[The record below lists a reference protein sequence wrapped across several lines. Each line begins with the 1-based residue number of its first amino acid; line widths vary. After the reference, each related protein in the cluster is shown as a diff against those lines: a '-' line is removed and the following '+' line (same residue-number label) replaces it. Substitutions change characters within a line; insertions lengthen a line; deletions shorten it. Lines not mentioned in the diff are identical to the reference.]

1 MFCKNCGSE
10 VNPEH
15 RFCMSCGAKLEPVM
29 PVNMEQP
36 QQTASANQTA
46 SAEQAAPANQ
56 GAPANQA
63 AAVNQTAQANQG
75 ASANQATAAN
85 QTAAASQTASANQ
98 GAPANQATAANQTA
112 PANQNAPG
120 TDSTGVK
127 ADESKKKS
135 EKKSKK
141 PIIIAEIIAIVAVIA
156 ATAGVLI
163 WHNMSSNDEE
173 NDDPVIE
180 EDETETEELV
190 FGTEDTESD
199 TAAEDEIH
207 NLLVDQLNSLMD
219 SMVYIAGT
227 TQDISSGN
235 GYPWMLNNGYMGALI
250 KDISGDGVEDLVV
263 VYSEDSGIYA
273 DIYTVEDSD
282 IVTEQEKLQLLSI
295 DEWDYNKAAVYL
307 KNTKTGYNLVAESYT
322 VVSHYADGVEVN
334 INAYSC
340 AKHKYISITDY
351 SAAGSDIEQD
361 TINSAIANATKAG
374 LVNITTAFDNMFLAQ
389 DPDVELIAGLTA
401 QIDGEFDYDAFI
413 NLDNYVYEQAE
424 IANLTESGIIQP
436 DAQAAFLEKISG
448 SSEDAFTG
456 DYVFPMS
463 DQVLLT
469 EEDVAPILDDQ
480 EKLSIARN
488 EIYARHGR
496 MFDTEWLQEY
506 FNSKPWYEGIYNA
519 ADFDQN
525 VTLSDIE
532 TQNAAYLLDL
542 YNERYGN

>member
-36 QQTASANQTA
+36 QQTASANQAA
-46 SAEQAAPANQ
+46 SANQ
-56 GAPANQA
+56 N
-63 AAVNQTAQANQG
+63 AAVNQA
-75 ASANQATAAN
+75 ASANQAVSAYQNAQAAEPVP
-85 QTAAASQTASANQ
+85 ASPAASA
-98 GAPANQATAANQTA
+98 
-112 PANQNAPG
+112 G

-141 PIIIAEIIAIVAVIA
+141 PIIIAGIIAIVAVIA
-156 ATAGVLI
+156 AAAGVLI

-207 NLLVDQLNSLMD
+207 NLLVEQLNSLMD

-295 DEWDYNKAAVYL
+295 GEWDYNKAAVYL

-389 DPDVELIAGLTA
+389 DSDVELIAGLTA

-506 FNSKPWYEGIYNA
+506 FDSKPWYEGIYNA

>member
-36 QQTASANQTA
+36 QQTAPANQNVAANQTA
-46 SAEQAAPANQ
+46 SANQAAT
-56 GAPANQA
+56 ANQA
-63 AAVNQTAQANQG
+63 AAVNQN
-75 ASANQATAAN
+75 ASANQAAAVNQAAPAN
-85 QTAAASQTASANQ
+85 QNAQVNQTASANQ
-98 GAPANQATAANQTA
+98 AVPAYQNAQEAEPVPASPAAPAV
-112 PANQNAPG
+112 
-120 TDSTGVK
+120 TDSAGAK
-127 ADESKKKS
+127 ADKSKKKS
-135 EKKSKK
+135 NK
-141 PIIIAEIIAIVAVIA
+141 PIIIAGVIAIVAVIA
-156 ATAGVLI
+156 AAAGGLI

-207 NLLVDQLNSLMD
+207 NLLVEQLNSLVD

-227 TQDISSGN
+227 TQDISSGK

-295 DEWDYNKAAVYL
+295 DGWDYNKVAVYL

-322 VVSHYADGVEVN
+322 VVGHYADGVKID

-351 SAAGSDIEQD
+351 SAAESDIEQD

-389 DPDVELIAGLTA
+389 DSDVELIAGLTA

-496 MFDTEWLQEY
+496 MFDTEWLQDY
-506 FNSKPWYEGIYNA
+506 FNSKPWYEGIYSA

>member
-36 QQTASANQTA
+36 QQTASANQAAAVNQVANQAASTNQAA
-46 SAEQAAPANQ
+46 SANQ
-56 GAPANQA
+56 NASANQA
-63 AAVNQTAQANQG
+63 AA
-75 ASANQATAAN
+75 
-85 QTAAASQTASANQ
+85 
-98 GAPANQATAANQTA
+98 
-112 PANQNAPG
+112 ANQNAAVNQAAPVNKAVSAYQNAQAAEPVPASPAASAG

-141 PIIIAEIIAIVAVIA
+141 PIIIAGIIAIVAVIA
-156 ATAGVLI
+156 AAAGVLI

-207 NLLVDQLNSLMD
+207 NLLVEQLNSLMD

-295 DEWDYNKAAVYL
+295 DDWDYNKAAVYL

-389 DPDVELIAGLTA
+389 DSDVELIAGLTA

>member
-29 PVNMEQP
+29 QVNMEQP
-36 QQTASANQTA
+36 QQPASANQAA
-46 SAEQAAPANQ
+46 SAEQAAPANQAASANQAAAVNQTAQANQAASANQATAANQTAQANQAAPANQ

-63 AAVNQTAQANQG
+63 APV
-75 ASANQATAAN
+75 
-85 QTAAASQTASANQ
+85 
-98 GAPANQATAANQTA
+98 
-112 PANQNAPG
+112 NQNAPG

-156 ATAGVLI
+156 AAAGVLI

-207 NLLVDQLNSLMD
+207 NLLVEQLNSLMD

-273 DIYTVEDSD
+273 DIYTVENSD

-389 DPDVELIAGLTA
+389 DSDVELIAGLTA

>member
-29 PVNMEQP
+29 QVNMEQP
-36 QQTASANQTA
+36 QQTASANQ
-46 SAEQAAPANQ
+46 AAPANQ
-56 GAPANQA
+56 TAPVNQNAPANQA
-63 AAVNQTAQANQG
+63 ASVNQTASAYQNAQAAEPVP
-75 ASANQATAAN
+75 ASPA
-85 QTAAASQTASANQ
+85 
-98 GAPANQATAANQTA
+98 APA
-112 PANQNAPG
+112 G
-120 TDSTGVK
+120 TDSAGAK

-141 PIIIAEIIAIVAVIA
+141 PIIIAGVIAIVAVIA
-156 ATAGVLI
+156 VAAGVLI

-190 FGTEDTESD
+190 FSTEDTESD

-207 NLLVDQLNSLMD
+207 NLLVEQLNSLVD

-227 TQDISSGN
+227 TQDISSGK

-250 KDISGDGVEDLVV
+250 KDISGDGVEDLIV

-295 DEWDYNKAAVYL
+295 DGWDYNKVAVYL
-307 KNTKTGYNLVAESYT
+307 KNTKTGYNLVTESYT
-322 VVSHYADGVEVN
+322 AFSHYADGVEIN

-340 AKHKYISITDY
+340 AKHKYINITDY
-351 SAAGSDIEQD
+351 SVAGSDIEQD

-389 DPDVELIAGLTA
+389 DSNVELIAGLTA

-424 IANLTESGIIQP
+424 IANPTESGIIQP

-496 MFDTEWLQEY
+496 MFDTEWLQDY
-506 FNSKPWYEGIYNA
+506 FNSKPWYEGIYSA

>member
-36 QQTASANQTA
+36 QQTASANQA
-46 SAEQAAPANQ
+46 AAVNQNAQANQAAVVNQ
-56 GAPANQA
+56 NAQANQA
-63 AAVNQTAQANQG
+63 AAVNQNAQANQAAAVNQA
-75 ASANQATAAN
+75 ASANQAVSAYQNA
-85 QTAAASQTASANQ
+85 QVAEPVPASPAASA
-98 GAPANQATAANQTA
+98 
-112 PANQNAPG
+112 G

-141 PIIIAEIIAIVAVIA
+141 PIIIAGIIAIVAVIA
-156 ATAGVLI
+156 AAAGVLI

-207 NLLVDQLNSLMD
+207 NLLVEQLNSLMD

-295 DEWDYNKAAVYL
+295 GEWDYNKAAVYL

-389 DPDVELIAGLTA
+389 DSDVELIAGLTA

-506 FNSKPWYEGIYNA
+506 FDSKPWYEGIYNA

>member
-36 QQTASANQTA
+36 QQTASANQA
-46 SAEQAAPANQ
+46 AAVNQNAQANQAAVVNQ
-56 GAPANQA
+56 NAQANQA
-63 AAVNQTAQANQG
+63 AAVNQNAQANQAAAVNQA
-75 ASANQATAAN
+75 ASANQAVSAYQNA
-85 QTAAASQTASANQ
+85 QVAEPVPASPAASA
-98 GAPANQATAANQTA
+98 
-112 PANQNAPG
+112 G

-141 PIIIAEIIAIVAVIA
+141 PIIIAGIIAIVAVIA
-156 ATAGVLI
+156 AAAGVLI

-207 NLLVDQLNSLMD
+207 NLLVEQLNSLMD

-295 DEWDYNKAAVYL
+295 GEWDYNKAAVYL

-389 DPDVELIAGLTA
+389 DSDVELIAGLTA

>member
-36 QQTASANQTA
+36 QQTASANQA
-46 SAEQAAPANQ
+46 AAVNQNAQANQAAVVNQ
-56 GAPANQA
+56 NAQANQA
-63 AAVNQTAQANQG
+63 AAVNQNAQANQAAAVNQA
-75 ASANQATAAN
+75 ASANQAVSAYQNA
-85 QTAAASQTASANQ
+85 QVAEPVPASPAASA
-98 GAPANQATAANQTA
+98 
-112 PANQNAPG
+112 G

-141 PIIIAEIIAIVAVIA
+141 PIIIAGIIAIVAVIA
-156 ATAGVLI
+156 AAAGVLI

-207 NLLVDQLNSLMD
+207 NLLVEQLNSLMD

-389 DPDVELIAGLTA
+389 DSDVELIAGLTA

>member
-36 QQTASANQTA
+36 QQTASANQTV
-46 SAEQAAPANQ
+46 SAEQAAQANQ
-56 GAPANQA
+56 GAPANQAALANQA

-85 QTAAASQTASANQ
+85 QTAQANQ
-98 GAPANQATAANQTA
+98 GAPANQAA
-112 PANQNAPG
+112 PVNQNAPG

-156 ATAGVLI
+156 AAAGVLI

-207 NLLVDQLNSLMD
+207 NLFVDQLNSLMD

-389 DPDVELIAGLTA
+389 DSDVELIAGLTA

>member
-29 PVNMEQP
+29 QVNMEQP

-46 SAEQAAPANQ
+46 ANQNAPANQAAVNQAAPANQ
-56 GAPANQA
+56 
-63 AAVNQTAQANQG
+63 T
-75 ASANQATAAN
+75 ASANQAVSAYQNAQATEPVP
-85 QTAAASQTASANQ
+85 ASPA
-98 GAPANQATAANQTA
+98 APA
-112 PANQNAPG
+112 G
-120 TDSTGVK
+120 TDSAGVK

-135 EKKSKK
+135 KK
-141 PIIIAEIIAIVAVIA
+141 PIIIAGVIAIVAVIVA
-156 ATAGVLI
+156 AAGVLI

-173 NDDPVIE
+173 NDDTVIE
-180 EDETETEELV
+180 EDETETEIEELV

-207 NLLVDQLNSLMD
+207 NLLVEQLNSLMD

-227 TQDISSGN
+227 TQDISSGK

-273 DIYTVEDSD
+273 GIYTVEDSD
-282 IVTEQEKLQLLSI
+282 IVTEQEKMQLLSI
-295 DEWDYNKAAVYL
+295 DDWDYNKAAVYL

-322 VVSHYADGVEVN
+322 VVSHYADGVKID

-389 DPDVELIAGLTA
+389 DSDVELIAGLTA

-424 IANLTESGIIQP
+424 IANPTESGIIQP
-436 DAQAAFLEKISG
+436 DEQAAFLEKISG
-448 SSEDAFTG
+448 SSEDAYTG

-506 FNSKPWYEGIYNA
+506 FDSKPWYEGIYSA

>member
-36 QQTASANQTA
+36 QQTAA
-46 SAEQAAPANQ
+46 
-56 GAPANQA
+56 ANQA
-63 AAVNQTAQANQG
+63 AAVNQVANQAASVNQVANQAASENQN
-75 ASANQATAAN
+75 ASANQA
-85 QTAAASQTASANQ
+85 ASANQ
-98 GAPANQATAANQTA
+98 NAAVNQAA
-112 PANQNAPG
+112 PVNKAVSAYQNAQAAEPVPASPAASAG

-141 PIIIAEIIAIVAVIA
+141 PIIIAGIIAIVAVIA
-156 ATAGVLI
+156 AAAGVLI

-207 NLLVDQLNSLMD
+207 NLLVEQLNSLMD

-295 DEWDYNKAAVYL
+295 GEWDYNKAAVYL

-389 DPDVELIAGLTA
+389 DSDVELIAGLTA

-506 FNSKPWYEGIYNA
+506 FDSKPWYEGIYNA

>member
-36 QQTASANQTA
+36 QQTAA
-46 SAEQAAPANQ
+46 
-56 GAPANQA
+56 ANQA
-63 AAVNQTAQANQG
+63 A
-75 ASANQATAAN
+75 S
-85 QTAAASQTASANQ
+85 
-98 GAPANQATAANQTA
+98 
-112 PANQNAPG
+112 ANQNAAVNQAASANKAVSAYQNAQAAEPVPASPAASAG

-141 PIIIAEIIAIVAVIA
+141 PIIIAGITAIVAVIA
-156 ATAGVLI
+156 AAAGVLI

-207 NLLVDQLNSLMD
+207 NLLVEQLNSLMD

-295 DEWDYNKAAVYL
+295 GEWDYNKAAVYL

-389 DPDVELIAGLTA
+389 DSDVELIAGLTA

-424 IANLTESGIIQP
+424 IANPTESGIIQP

-506 FNSKPWYEGIYNA
+506 FDSKPWYEGIYNA

>member
-36 QQTASANQTA
+36 QQTASANQ
-46 SAEQAAPANQ
+46 
-56 GAPANQA
+56 A
-63 AAVNQTAQANQG
+63 AAVNQVANQE
-75 ASANQATAAN
+75 ASANQA
-85 QTAAASQTASANQ
+85 ASANQ
-98 GAPANQATAANQTA
+98 NASANQAAS
-112 PANQNAPG
+112 ANQNAAVNQAAPVNKAVSAYQNAQAAEPVPASPAASAG

-141 PIIIAEIIAIVAVIA
+141 PIIIAGIIAIVAVIA
-156 ATAGVLI
+156 AAAGVLI

-207 NLLVDQLNSLMD
+207 NLLVEQLNSLMD

-389 DPDVELIAGLTA
+389 DSDVELIAGLTA

-436 DAQAAFLEKISG
+436 DAQVAFLEKISG

-506 FNSKPWYEGIYNA
+506 FDSKPWYEGIYNA

>member
-36 QQTASANQTA
+36 QQTASANQAAAVNQVANQAASTNQAA
-46 SAEQAAPANQ
+46 SANQ
-56 GAPANQA
+56 NASANQA
-63 AAVNQTAQANQG
+63 AA
-75 ASANQATAAN
+75 
-85 QTAAASQTASANQ
+85 
-98 GAPANQATAANQTA
+98 
-112 PANQNAPG
+112 ANQNAAVNQAAPVNKAVSAYQNAQAAEPVPASPAASAG

-156 ATAGVLI
+156 AAAGVLI

>member
-36 QQTASANQTA
+36 QQTASANQ
-46 SAEQAAPANQ
+46 AAAVNQ
-56 GAPANQA
+56 NAQANQA
-63 AAVNQTAQANQG
+63 AAVNQA
-75 ASANQATAAN
+75 
-85 QTAAASQTASANQ
+85 
-98 GAPANQATAANQTA
+98 APANKAVSAY
-112 PANQNAPG
+112 QNAQAAEPVPASPAASAG

-141 PIIIAEIIAIVAVIA
+141 PIIIAGIIAIVAVIA
-156 ATAGVLI
+156 AAAGVLI

-173 NDDPVIE
+173 NDDTVIE

-207 NLLVDQLNSLMD
+207 NLLVEQLNSLMD

-295 DEWDYNKAAVYL
+295 GEWDYNKAAVYL

-389 DPDVELIAGLTA
+389 DSDVELIAGLTA

-506 FNSKPWYEGIYNA
+506 FDSKPWYEGIYNA

>member
-36 QQTASANQTA
+36 QQTASANQAA
-46 SAEQAAPANQ
+46 SANQ
-56 GAPANQA
+56 N
-63 AAVNQTAQANQG
+63 AAVNQA
-75 ASANQATAAN
+75 ASANQAVSAYQNAQAAEPVP
-85 QTAAASQTASANQ
+85 ASPAASA
-98 GAPANQATAANQTA
+98 
-112 PANQNAPG
+112 G

-141 PIIIAEIIAIVAVIA
+141 PIIIAGIIAIVAVIA
-156 ATAGVLI
+156 AAAGVLI

-207 NLLVDQLNSLMD
+207 NLLVEQLNSLMD

-389 DPDVELIAGLTA
+389 DSDVELIAGLTA

-506 FNSKPWYEGIYNA
+506 FDSKPWYEGIYNA

>member
-36 QQTASANQTA
+36 QQTASANQ
-46 SAEQAAPANQ
+46 AAAVNQ
-56 GAPANQA
+56 NAQANQA
-63 AAVNQTAQANQG
+63 AAVNQA
-75 ASANQATAAN
+75 ASANQAVSAYQNA
-85 QTAAASQTASANQ
+85 QVAEPVPASPAASA
-98 GAPANQATAANQTA
+98 
-112 PANQNAPG
+112 G

-141 PIIIAEIIAIVAVIA
+141 PIIIAGIIAIVAVIA
-156 ATAGVLI
+156 AAAGVLI

-207 NLLVDQLNSLMD
+207 NLLVEQLNSLMD

-295 DEWDYNKAAVYL
+295 GEWDYNKAAVYL

-389 DPDVELIAGLTA
+389 DSDVELIAGLTA

-506 FNSKPWYEGIYNA
+506 FDSKPWYEGIYNA

-532 TQNAAYLLDL
+532 TQNATYLLDL

>member
-29 PVNMEQP
+29 QVNMEQP
-36 QQTASANQTA
+36 QQTASVNQA
-46 SAEQAAPANQ
+46 AAVNQAAPANQ
-56 GAPANQA
+56 TASANQA
-63 AAVNQTAQANQG
+63 AAVNQN
-75 ASANQATAAN
+75 
-85 QTAAASQTASANQ
+85 
-98 GAPANQATAANQTA
+98 APANQAA
-112 PANQNAPG
+112 PAG
-120 TDSTGVK
+120 TDSAGAK

-141 PIIIAEIIAIVAVIA
+141 PIIIAGVIAIVAVIV

-207 NLLVDQLNSLMD
+207 NLLVEQLNSLVD

-227 TQDISSGN
+227 TQDISSGK

-282 IVTEQEKLQLLSI
+282 IVTEQEKMQLLSI
-295 DEWDYNKAAVYL
+295 DDWDYNKAAVYL

-322 VVSHYADGVEVN
+322 VVSHYADGVKID

-389 DPDVELIAGLTA
+389 DSDVELIAGLTA

-424 IANLTESGIIQP
+424 IANPTESGVIQP

-506 FNSKPWYEGIYNA
+506 FDSKPWYEGIYSA

>member
-1 MFCKNCGSE
+1 MFCKNCSSE

-36 QQTASANQTA
+36 QQTASANQ
-46 SAEQAAPANQ
+46 
-56 GAPANQA
+56 A
-63 AAVNQTAQANQG
+63 AAVSQT

-135 EKKSKK
+135 KK
-141 PIIIAEIIAIVAVIA
+141 PIIIAGIIAIVAVIA
-156 ATAGVLI
+156 SAAGVLI

-207 NLLVDQLNSLMD
+207 NLLVEQLNSLMD

-374 LVNITTAFDNMFLAQ
+374 LVNITTAFDNMFLEQ
-389 DPDVELIAGLTA
+389 DSDVELIAGLTA

-506 FNSKPWYEGIYNA
+506 FNSKPWYEGIYSA

>member
-36 QQTASANQTA
+36 QQNASANQAAEVNQVANQAASANQNASANQAASANQTA
-46 SAEQAAPANQ
+46 SVNQAAPVNKAVSAYQN
-56 GAPANQA
+56 AQA
-63 AAVNQTAQANQG
+63 AEPVPASPA
-75 ASANQATAAN
+75 ASA
-85 QTAAASQTASANQ
+85 
-98 GAPANQATAANQTA
+98 
-112 PANQNAPG
+112 G

-141 PIIIAEIIAIVAVIA
+141 PIIIAGIIAIVAVIA
-156 ATAGVLI
+156 AAAGVLI

-207 NLLVDQLNSLMD
+207 NLLVEQLNSLMD

-235 GYPWMLNNGYMGALI
+235 GYPWMLNNGYMGAII

-322 VVSHYADGVEVN
+322 VISHYADGVEVN

-436 DAQAAFLEKISG
+436 DAQAAFLEKIAG

>member
-36 QQTASANQTA
+36 QQTASANQ
-46 SAEQAAPANQ
+46 AAAVNQ
-56 GAPANQA
+56 NAQANQA
-63 AAVNQTAQANQG
+63 AAVNQA
-75 ASANQATAAN
+75 ASANQAVSAYQNAQAAEPVP
-85 QTAAASQTASANQ
+85 ASPAASA
-98 GAPANQATAANQTA
+98 
-112 PANQNAPG
+112 G

-141 PIIIAEIIAIVAVIA
+141 PIIIAGIIAIVAVIA
-156 ATAGVLI
+156 AAAGVLI

-207 NLLVDQLNSLMD
+207 NLLVEQLNSLMD

-389 DPDVELIAGLTA
+389 DSDVELIAGLTA

-506 FNSKPWYEGIYNA
+506 FDSKPWYEGIYNA

-532 TQNAAYLLDL
+532 TQNATYLLDL

>member
-36 QQTASANQTA
+36 QQTASANQAA
-46 SAEQAAPANQ
+46 SANQ
-56 GAPANQA
+56 N
-63 AAVNQTAQANQG
+63 AAVNQA
-75 ASANQATAAN
+75 ASANQAVSAYQNA
-85 QTAAASQTASANQ
+85 QVAEPVPASPAASA
-98 GAPANQATAANQTA
+98 
-112 PANQNAPG
+112 G

-141 PIIIAEIIAIVAVIA
+141 PIIIAGIIAIVAVIA
-156 ATAGVLI
+156 AAAGVLI

-207 NLLVDQLNSLMD
+207 NLLVEQLNSLMD

-295 DEWDYNKAAVYL
+295 GEWDYNKAAVYL

-389 DPDVELIAGLTA
+389 DSDVELIAGLTA

>member
-36 QQTASANQTA
+36 QQTASANQAAAVNQVANQVASTNQAA
-46 SAEQAAPANQ
+46 SANQ
-56 GAPANQA
+56 NASANQA
-63 AAVNQTAQANQG
+63 AA
-75 ASANQATAAN
+75 
-85 QTAAASQTASANQ
+85 
-98 GAPANQATAANQTA
+98 
-112 PANQNAPG
+112 ANQNAAVNQAAPVNKAVSAYQNAQAAEPVPASPAASAG

-141 PIIIAEIIAIVAVIA
+141 PIIIAGIIAIVAVIA
-156 ATAGVLI
+156 AAAGVLI

-207 NLLVDQLNSLMD
+207 NLLVEQLNSLMD

-389 DPDVELIAGLTA
+389 DLDVELIAGLTA

>member
-36 QQTASANQTA
+36 QQTASANQ
-46 SAEQAAPANQ
+46 AAAVNQ
-56 GAPANQA
+56 NAQANQA
-63 AAVNQTAQANQG
+63 AAVNQA
-75 ASANQATAAN
+75 ASANQAVSAYQNAQAAEPVP
-85 QTAAASQTASANQ
+85 ASPAASA
-98 GAPANQATAANQTA
+98 
-112 PANQNAPG
+112 G

-141 PIIIAEIIAIVAVIA
+141 PIIIAVIIAIVAVIA
-156 ATAGVLI
+156 AAAGVLI

-207 NLLVDQLNSLMD
+207 NLLVEQLNSLMD

-295 DEWDYNKAAVYL
+295 GEWDYNKAAVYL

-389 DPDVELIAGLTA
+389 DSDVELIAGLTA

-506 FNSKPWYEGIYNA
+506 FDSKPWYEGIYNA

-532 TQNAAYLLDL
+532 TQNATYLLDL

>member
-36 QQTASANQTA
+36 QQTASANQ
-46 SAEQAAPANQ
+46 AAAVNQ
-56 GAPANQA
+56 NAQANQA
-63 AAVNQTAQANQG
+63 AAVNQA
-75 ASANQATAAN
+75 ASANQAVSAYQNA
-85 QTAAASQTASANQ
+85 QVAEPVPASPAASA
-98 GAPANQATAANQTA
+98 
-112 PANQNAPG
+112 G

-141 PIIIAEIIAIVAVIA
+141 PIIIAVIIAIVAVIA
-156 ATAGVLI
+156 AAAGVLI
-163 WHNMSSNDEE
+163 WHNMSSSDEE

-199 TAAEDEIH
+199 TAAEDEIY
-207 NLLVDQLNSLMD
+207 NLLVEQLNSLMD

-389 DPDVELIAGLTA
+389 DSDVELIAGLTA

-436 DAQAAFLEKISG
+436 DAQAAFFEKISG

-506 FNSKPWYEGIYNA
+506 FDSKPWYEGIYNA

>member
-29 PVNMEQP
+29 QVNMEQP

-46 SAEQAAPANQ
+46 PAN
-56 GAPANQA
+56 
-63 AAVNQTAQANQG
+63 
-75 ASANQATAAN
+75 
-85 QTAAASQTASANQ
+85 QTASANQ
-98 GAPANQATAANQTA
+98 AAANQAAANQTA
-112 PANQNAPG
+112 PAG
-120 TDSTGVK
+120 TDSAGAK

-141 PIIIAEIIAIVAVIA
+141 PIIIAGVIAIVAVIA
-156 ATAGVLI
+156 AAAGVLI
-163 WHNMSSNDEE
+163 WNNMSSNDEE

-207 NLLVDQLNSLMD
+207 NLLVEQLNSLMD

-250 KDISGDGVEDLVV
+250 KDISGDGVEDLIV

-282 IVTEQEKLQLLSI
+282 IVTEQEKMQLLSI
-295 DEWDYNKAAVYL
+295 DDWDYNKAAVYL

-322 VVSHYADGVEVN
+322 VVSHYADGVKID

-340 AKHKYISITDY
+340 EKHKYISITDY

-389 DPDVELIAGLTA
+389 DSDVELIAGLTA

-424 IANLTESGIIQP
+424 IANPTESGIIQP

-448 SSEDAFTG
+448 SSEDAYTG

-506 FNSKPWYEGIYNA
+506 FDSKPWYEGIYSA

>member
-36 QQTASANQTA
+36 QQTASANQ
-46 SAEQAAPANQ
+46 N
-56 GAPANQA
+56 APANQA

-85 QTAAASQTASANQ
+85 QTAQANQ
-98 GAPANQATAANQTA
+98 GAPANQAA
-112 PANQNAPG
+112 PVNQNAPG

-127 ADESKKKS
+127 DDESKKKS

-156 ATAGVLI
+156 AAAGVLI

-190 FGTEDTESD
+190 FDTEDTESD

-207 NLLVDQLNSLMD
+207 NQLVDQLNSLMD

>member
-36 QQTASANQTA
+36 QQTASANQAA
-46 SAEQAAPANQ
+46 SANQ
-56 GAPANQA
+56 N
-63 AAVNQTAQANQG
+63 AAVNQA
-75 ASANQATAAN
+75 ASANQAVSAYQNAQAAEPVP
-85 QTAAASQTASANQ
+85 ASPAASA
-98 GAPANQATAANQTA
+98 
-112 PANQNAPG
+112 G

-141 PIIIAEIIAIVAVIA
+141 PIIIAGIIAIVAVIA
-156 ATAGVLI
+156 AAAGVLI

-207 NLLVDQLNSLMD
+207 NLLVEQLNSLMD

-295 DEWDYNKAAVYL
+295 YEWDYNKAAVYL

-389 DPDVELIAGLTA
+389 DSDVELIAGLTA

-506 FNSKPWYEGIYNA
+506 FDSKPWYEGIYNA

>member
-36 QQTASANQTA
+36 QQTASANQAA
-46 SAEQAAPANQ
+46 SANQ
-56 GAPANQA
+56 N
-63 AAVNQTAQANQG
+63 AAVNQA
-75 ASANQATAAN
+75 ASANQAVSAYQNA
-85 QTAAASQTASANQ
+85 QVAEPVPASPAASA
-98 GAPANQATAANQTA
+98 
-112 PANQNAPG
+112 G

-141 PIIIAEIIAIVAVIA
+141 PIIIAGIIAIVAVIA
-156 ATAGVLI
+156 AAAGVLI

-207 NLLVDQLNSLMD
+207 NLLVEQLNSLMD

-389 DPDVELIAGLTA
+389 DSDVELIAGLTA

-506 FNSKPWYEGIYNA
+506 FDSKPWYEGIYNA

>member
-36 QQTASANQTA
+36 QQTASANQAA
-46 SAEQAAPANQ
+46 SANQ
-56 GAPANQA
+56 N
-63 AAVNQTAQANQG
+63 AAVNQA
-75 ASANQATAAN
+75 ASANQAVSAYQNAQAAEPVP
-85 QTAAASQTASANQ
+85 ASPAASA
-98 GAPANQATAANQTA
+98 
-112 PANQNAPG
+112 G

-141 PIIIAEIIAIVAVIA
+141 PIIIAGIIAIVAVIA
-156 ATAGVLI
+156 AAAGVLI

-207 NLLVDQLNSLMD
+207 NLLVEQLNSLMD

-389 DPDVELIAGLTA
+389 DSDVELIAGLTA

-413 NLDNYVYEQAE
+413 NLDNYIYEQAE

-506 FNSKPWYEGIYNA
+506 FDSKPWYEGIYNA

>member
-36 QQTASANQTA
+36 QQTASANQAAAVNQT
-46 SAEQAAPANQ
+46 APANQ
-56 GAPANQA
+56 AAANQAAPANQA
-63 AAVNQTAQANQG
+63 AAVNQTAQANQAAAVNQA
-75 ASANQATAAN
+75 ASANQAVSAYQNAQAAEPVP
-85 QTAAASQTASANQ
+85 ASPAASD
-98 GAPANQATAANQTA
+98 
-112 PANQNAPG
+112 G

-141 PIIIAEIIAIVAVIA
+141 PIIIAGIIAIVAVIA
-156 ATAGVLI
+156 AAAGVLI

-180 EDETETEELV
+180 ENETETEELV

-207 NLLVDQLNSLMD
+207 NLLAEQLNSLMD

>member
-36 QQTASANQTA
+36 QQTASANQ
-46 SAEQAAPANQ
+46 AAAVNQ
-56 GAPANQA
+56 VANQA
-63 AAVNQTAQANQG
+63 AAANQAASANQN
-75 ASANQATAAN
+75 ASANQA
-85 QTAAASQTASANQ
+85 ASANQ
-98 GAPANQATAANQTA
+98 NAAVNQAA
-112 PANQNAPG
+112 PVNKAVSAYQNAQAAEPVPASPAASAG

-141 PIIIAEIIAIVAVIA
+141 PIIIAGIIAIVAVIA
-156 ATAGVLI
+156 AAAGVLI

-207 NLLVDQLNSLMD
+207 NLLVEQLNSLMD

-389 DPDVELIAGLTA
+389 DSDVELIAGLTA

-448 SSEDAFTG
+448 SGEDAFTG

>member
-36 QQTASANQTA
+36 QQTASANQAA
-46 SAEQAAPANQ
+46 SANQ
-56 GAPANQA
+56 N
-63 AAVNQTAQANQG
+63 AAVNQA
-75 ASANQATAAN
+75 ASANQAVSAYQNA
-85 QTAAASQTASANQ
+85 QVAEPVPASPAASA
-98 GAPANQATAANQTA
+98 
-112 PANQNAPG
+112 G

-141 PIIIAEIIAIVAVIA
+141 PIIIAGIIAIVAVIA
-156 ATAGVLI
+156 AAAGVLI

-207 NLLVDQLNSLMD
+207 NLLVEQLNSLMD

-295 DEWDYNKAAVYL
+295 GEWDYNKAAVYL

-389 DPDVELIAGLTA
+389 DSDVELIAGLTA

-506 FNSKPWYEGIYNA
+506 FDSKPWYEGIYNA

>member
-36 QQTASANQTA
+36 QQTAAVNQAASANQ
-46 SAEQAAPANQ
+46 N
-56 GAPANQA
+56 
-63 AAVNQTAQANQG
+63 
-75 ASANQATAAN
+75 ASANQA
-85 QTAAASQTASANQ
+85 ASANQ
-98 GAPANQATAANQTA
+98 NAAVNQAASANQAVSAYQNAQTA
-112 PANQNAPG
+112 EPVPASPAASAG

-141 PIIIAEIIAIVAVIA
+141 PIIIAVIIAIVAVIA
-156 ATAGVLI
+156 AAAGVLI

-173 NDDPVIE
+173 NDDTVIE
-180 EDETETEELV
+180 EDETETETEELV

-207 NLLVDQLNSLMD
+207 NLLVEQLNSLMD

-295 DEWDYNKAAVYL
+295 GEWDYNKAAVYL

-389 DPDVELIAGLTA
+389 DSDVELIAGLTA

-506 FNSKPWYEGIYNA
+506 FDSKPWYEGIYNA

>member
-36 QQTASANQTA
+36 QQTAA
-46 SAEQAAPANQ
+46 
-56 GAPANQA
+56 ANQA
-63 AAVNQTAQANQG
+63 AAVNQNAQANQAAAVNQNAQANQAAVVNQNAQANQAAAVNQA
-75 ASANQATAAN
+75 ASANQAVSAYKNAQAAEPVP
-85 QTAAASQTASANQ
+85 ASPAASA
-98 GAPANQATAANQTA
+98 
-112 PANQNAPG
+112 G

-141 PIIIAEIIAIVAVIA
+141 PIIIAGIIAIVAVIA
-156 ATAGVLI
+156 AAAGVLI

-207 NLLVDQLNSLMD
+207 NLLVEQLNSLMD

-389 DPDVELIAGLTA
+389 DSDVELIAGLTA

-506 FNSKPWYEGIYNA
+506 FDSKPWYEGIYNA

>member
-36 QQTASANQTA
+36 QQTASANQ
-46 SAEQAAPANQ
+46 AAAVNQ
-56 GAPANQA
+56 NAQANQA
-63 AAVNQTAQANQG
+63 AAVNQVANQAASANQN
-75 ASANQATAAN
+75 ASANQA
-85 QTAAASQTASANQ
+85 ASANQ
-98 GAPANQATAANQTA
+98 NAAVNQAASANKA
-112 PANQNAPG
+112 VSAYQNAQAAEPVPASPAASAG

-141 PIIIAEIIAIVAVIA
+141 PIIIAGIIAIVAVIA
-156 ATAGVLI
+156 AAAGVLI
-163 WHNMSSNDEE
+163 WHNMSSDDEE
-173 NDDPVIE
+173 NDDTVIE

-207 NLLVDQLNSLMD
+207 NLLVEQLNSLMD

-295 DEWDYNKAAVYL
+295 GEWDYNKAAVYL

-389 DPDVELIAGLTA
+389 DSDVELIAGLTA

-436 DAQAAFLEKISG
+436 DAQAAFLEKISE

-506 FNSKPWYEGIYNA
+506 FDSKPWYEGIYNA

>member
-36 QQTASANQTA
+36 QQTASANQ
-46 SAEQAAPANQ
+46 AAAVNQ
-56 GAPANQA
+56 NAQANQA
-63 AAVNQTAQANQG
+63 AAVNQAAPVNKAVSAYHNAQAAEPVPASPA
-75 ASANQATAAN
+75 ASA
-85 QTAAASQTASANQ
+85 
-98 GAPANQATAANQTA
+98 
-112 PANQNAPG
+112 G

-141 PIIIAEIIAIVAVIA
+141 PIIIAGIIAIVAVIA
-156 ATAGVLI
+156 AAAGVLI
-163 WHNMSSNDEE
+163 WHNMSSSDEE

-207 NLLVDQLNSLMD
+207 NLLVEQLNSLMD

-295 DEWDYNKAAVYL
+295 GEWDYNKAAVYL

-334 INAYSC
+334 INAY
-340 AKHKYISITDY
+340 
-351 SAAGSDIEQD
+351 
-361 TINSAIANATKAG
+361 
-374 LVNITTAFDNMFLAQ
+374 
-389 DPDVELIAGLTA
+389 
-401 QIDGEFDYDAFI
+401 
-413 NLDNYVYEQAE
+413 
-424 IANLTESGIIQP
+424 
-436 DAQAAFLEKISG
+436 
-448 SSEDAFTG
+448 
-456 DYVFPMS
+456 
-463 DQVLLT
+463 
-469 EEDVAPILDDQ
+469 
-480 EKLSIARN
+480 
-488 EIYARHGR
+488 
-496 MFDTEWLQEY
+496 
-506 FNSKPWYEGIYNA
+506 
-519 ADFDQN
+519 
-525 VTLSDIE
+525 
-532 TQNAAYLLDL
+532 
-542 YNERYGN
+542 

>member
-29 PVNMEQP
+29 QVNMEQP

-46 SAEQAAPANQ
+46 PAN
-56 GAPANQA
+56 
-63 AAVNQTAQANQG
+63 
-75 ASANQATAAN
+75 
-85 QTAAASQTASANQ
+85 QTASANQ
-98 GAPANQATAANQTA
+98 AAANQAAANQAAANQTA
-112 PANQNAPG
+112 PAG
-120 TDSTGVK
+120 TDSAGAK

-141 PIIIAEIIAIVAVIA
+141 PIIIAGVIAIVAVIA
-156 ATAGVLI
+156 AAAGVLI

-180 EDETETEELV
+180 EDESETEELV

-199 TAAEDEIH
+199 TAAEDENH
-207 NLLVDQLNSLMD
+207 NLLVEQLNSLMD

-227 TQDISSGN
+227 TQDISSGK

-374 LVNITTAFDNMFLAQ
+374 LVNITTAFDNMFLEQ
-389 DPDVELIAGLTA
+389 DSDVELIAGLTA

>member
-36 QQTASANQTA
+36 QQTASANQ
-46 SAEQAAPANQ
+46 
-56 GAPANQA
+56 A
-63 AAVNQTAQANQG
+63 AAVSQT

-135 EKKSKK
+135 KK
-141 PIIIAEIIAIVAVIA
+141 PIIIAGIIAIVAVIA
-156 ATAGVLI
+156 SAAGVLI

-207 NLLVDQLNSLMD
+207 NLLVEQLNSLMD

-389 DPDVELIAGLTA
+389 DSDVELIAGLTA

-506 FNSKPWYEGIYNA
+506 FNSKPWYEGIYSA